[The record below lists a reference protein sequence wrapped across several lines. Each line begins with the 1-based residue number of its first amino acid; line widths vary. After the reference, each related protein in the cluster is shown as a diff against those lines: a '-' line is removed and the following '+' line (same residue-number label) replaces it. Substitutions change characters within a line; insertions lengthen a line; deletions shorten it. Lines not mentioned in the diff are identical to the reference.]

1 MTSSVRPRVRMAHD
15 FTSFSKVSAKVFAA
29 MLIIT
34 TVLTAGGVYRRETML
49 SSPQSSNPAN
59 MIQPYGSDPASDLTK
74 ATVGYLEG
82 TYNKLIHIYGTAF
95 KGSVGL
101 SPSLATDEKEE
112 SLTIPK
118 SKSADIVLGMK
129 EKAHTTKDTI
139 SRTFDR
145 AYRNLNDASRETNA
159 RFEGLLKAV
168 FGTGMSDEQK
178 VREPVMS
185 TPRLREKKKRFAF
198 AQNCYKPRI

>member
-74 ATVGYLEG
+74 ATVGYYIFDQEW
-82 TYNKLIHIYGTAF
+82 N
-95 KGSVGL
+95 
-101 SPSLATDEKEE
+101 P
-112 SLTIPK
+112 
-118 SKSADIVLGMK
+118 VLCM
-129 EKAHTTKDTI
+129 
-139 SRTFDR
+139 F
-145 AYRNLNDASRETNA
+145 
-159 RFEGLLKAV
+159 
-168 FGTGMSDEQK
+168 
-178 VREPVMS
+178 
-185 TPRLREKKKRFAF
+185 
-198 AQNCYKPRI
+198 